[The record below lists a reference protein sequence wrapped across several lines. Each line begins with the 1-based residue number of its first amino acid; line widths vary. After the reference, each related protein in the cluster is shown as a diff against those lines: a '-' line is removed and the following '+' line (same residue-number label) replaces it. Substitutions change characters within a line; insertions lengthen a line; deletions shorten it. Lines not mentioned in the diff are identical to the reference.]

1 MFSRLWV
8 PATVVAMTLPAP
20 AFAQDSGVF
29 AGLDVSAGLA
39 SGSSST
45 TDGGAPFAGGG
56 VVENVDFGTTVG
68 IGGHLGYR
76 LNPAFSAFVS
86 YQHSRGD
93 VSWDADF
100 PLIGAASA
108 FEGTAVS
115 NAVMANIGYDVPLSG
130 ATSLEFTAGAGL
142 SFNVLSGVVETDK
155 ATGIFLSDVAEQTRT
170 SPVARIGAGLR
181 HQVSPGVALG
191 LNLSAS
197 YGGGFETGDTRSGN
211 LGITEINPYEIDDIW
226 RVDLGASV
234 RFRF

>member
-1 MFSRLWV
+1 MLSKLLFPVAVAAMTFSV
-8 PATVVAMTLPAP
+8 PAS
-20 AFAQDSGVF
+20 AQNTGFF

-39 SGSSST
+39 SGSSDT
-45 TDGGAPFAGGG
+45 VDGGAPFAGGG
-56 VVENVDFGTTVG
+56 VVENVDFGATVG
-68 IGGHLGYR
+68 IGGHAGYR
-76 LNPAFSAFVS
+76 FSPALSAFVS

-93 VSWDADF
+93 VRWDADF
-100 PLIGAASA
+100 PLIGVASG

-115 NAVMANIGYDVPLSG
+115 NAVMGNLSYDVPLSG
-130 ATSLEFTAGAGL
+130 ATSLEFAAGAGL

-155 ATGIFLSDVAEQTRT
+155 GTGIFLSDVAEHTRT

-197 YGGGFETGDTRSGN
+197 YAGGFETGDTRSGN
-211 LGITEINPYEIDDIW
+211 LGITEINPYKIDDVW